1 MDTAVYKNK
10 QIIKS
15 SLKHALD
22 ILKEHLYVG

>member
-1 MDTAVYKNK
+1 MATAMSKNK